1 MKTLNFV
8 IPNAILTQILTAM
21 NFSEDGD
28 EIGGGELVTIGYNGE
43 ELYLYVKLHN
53 NTELN
58 INIRSL

>member
-21 NFSEDGD
+21 NFSKDGD
-28 EIGGGELVTIGYNGE
+28 EIGGGESITIGYNGD
-43 ELYLYVKLHN
+43 ELYIYLKLHN

>member
-1 MKTLNFV
+1 MNTLTFV